1 MAIRKSSLSH
11 SFAVVGASVAVLT
24 SGLASSAAR
33 PVTTRHT
40 VTITFWTLQLAKFAP
55 YIHRV
60 INGFEKAHPGVS
72 VKWVD
77 VPGTQIVDKY
87 LAAYAAHQAPDLIN
101 IGGTELYSMYKDF
114 KPLNGVLTRA
124 QINEFPQSTL
134 APLVINHQIYS
145 IPYYGAGT
153 SIPIIYNMALLKK
166 AGITTLPTTQYQFNQ
181 DGAKLHRAE
190 PTVYW
195 STTGVEP
202 VASAVGGPIAT
213 PIFLQ
218 NGIPIL
224 SPNLKKATFDTPKA
238 VALVNQYRKWYK
250 EGVFDPD
257 SITPVHETALF
268 IQGAIAT
275 YNEGMTSA
283 LQSSWGPIK
292 AHLKVGP
299 PIMGSTGKYMVQ
311 PPFSYSVSKTSK
323 NPKLAAELAMAF
335 VNVPAQL
342 AFHKATSGG
351 VGPITK
357 AAIHDQAFYHFPPG
371 EALQARSAYLQN
383 KYLWRGVAMSP
394 TLRGSIP
401 TYPNETQIN
410 VTLQKYWNDAVLGQ
424 ISAKQALRVA
434 AQKVDALS
442 GSKK

>member
-1 MAIRKSSLSH
+1 MRKSGL
-11 SFAVVGASVAVLT
+11 ARPIALTGTVALLI

-33 PVTTRHT
+33 PINKRPPVT
-40 VTITFWTLQLAKFAP
+40 VTVWTLQLAKFAP

-60 INGFEKAHPGVS
+60 INTFEKAHPGVR
-72 VKWVD
+72 VQWVD

-87 LAAYAAHQAPDLIN
+87 LATYAAKQAPDLIN

-114 KPLNGVLTRA
+114 QPLNNVLTRA

-134 APLVINHQIYS
+134 APLIINHKIYS

-153 SIPIIYNMALLKK
+153 SIPIIYNMALLRK

-195 STTGVEP
+195 STSGVEP
-202 VASAVGGPIAT
+202 LSFAVGGPIAT
-213 PIFLQ
+213 PTLLE

-224 SPNLKKATFDTPKA
+224 TRNLKKAAFDTPKA
-238 VALVNQYRKWYK
+238 VALVSQYRKWYQ

-268 IQGAIAT
+268 VQGAIAT

-299 PIMGSTGKYMVQ
+299 PVLGLTGKYMVQ
-311 PPFSYSVSKTSK
+311 PPFSFSVSKTSK
-323 NPKLAAELAMAF
+323 HAKLAAELAMAF
-335 VNVPAQL
+335 VTVPAQL

-371 EALQARSAYLQN
+371 EALQARSAVLQN

-394 TLRGSIP
+394 TLHGSIP

-410 VTLQKYWNDAVLGQ
+410 VILQKYWNDAVLGQ
-424 ISAKQALRVA
+424 MPAKQAMRIA
-434 AQKVDALS
+434 AQKVNALS
-442 GSKK
+442 GSKQ